1 MTQDGSSASKRIE
14 NGKARRKTVPR
25 AAHAELGVAKHGRD
39 IVAMLEASNQDRLEQ
54 LVPVRHSRMLESPFA
69 FFRGSATVQ
78 AADLSATPSS
88 GITVQ
93 ACGDCHLMNFGGFAT
108 PERDLVFDI
117 NDFDETFPAPWEW
130 DVKRLTASL
139 VLAARWKG
147 YAASRAADA
156 VATAALRYREMM
168 REYAEM
174 PTMDVWY
181 SRITYR
187 SLLDRARGDAKV
199 TKLIAADA
207 RRARSRT
214 AEHVLQKIT
223 TKVGGRPRIVDQP
236 PLIYHPQADDL
247 HGAAQ
252 AVLAKYAETLRED
265 YRALLARFRYL
276 DIAIKVVG
284 VGSVGTRCFI
294 VLLQGEHEDALF
306 LQIKEARQSV
316 LQPFVG
322 RSPWGDEGERVVSG
336 QRLMQAVSDIFL
348 GWARGPHGRHVYVRQ
363 LRDMKVSLE
372 LEKVASEQLVLYGGL
387 CGAALARAHAKA
399 GKAQE
404 IAGYLGAGTT
414 FDEALGQYAAGYA
427 DQVERDYETFRDA
440 TRTGRLKTETSN
452 TPVDV
457 MIS

>member
-1 MTQDGSSASKRIE
+1 MTQDGSSASIRIE
-14 NGKARRKTVPR
+14 DGKARRKTVPR
-25 AAHAELGVAKHGRD
+25 VAHAELGVAKHGRD

-69 FFRGSATVQ
+69 FFRGSAAVQ
-78 AADLSATPSS
+78 ASDLSATPNS

-130 DVKRLTASL
+130 DLKRLAASL
-139 VLAARWKG
+139 LLAARWKG
-147 YAASRAADA
+147 YEASRAADT
-156 VATAALRYREMM
+156 VAAAALRYKEMM
-168 REYAEM
+168 REYADM

-214 AEHVLQKIT
+214 AEHVFQKIT
-223 TKVGGRPRIVDQP
+223 TKVGDTPRIVDQP
-236 PLIYHPQADDL
+236 PLIYHPQAEDL
-247 HGAAQ
+247 HGSAQ
-252 AVLAKYAETLRED
+252 ALLAKYAGTLRED

-276 DIAIKVVG
+276 DVAIKVVG

-294 VLLQGEHEDALF
+294 VLLQGEHNDPLF

-322 RSPWGDEGERVVSG
+322 RSPWKNEGERVVSG

-348 GWARGPHGRHVYVRQ
+348 GWARGPRGRDVYVRQ

-372 LEKVASEQLVLYGGL
+372 LEKIQAEHLVLYGGL

-399 GKAQE
+399 GKAQ
-404 IAGYLGAGTT
+404 
-414 FDEALGQYAAGYA
+414 
-427 DQVERDYETFRDA
+427 
-440 TRTGRLKTETSN
+440 
-452 TPVDV
+452 
-457 MIS
+457 